1 MMSDIVALVDAV
13 NDLTKAVKTQ
23 DNHVLSD
30 LDTYRIESVLSECL
44 VEFKGIHK
52 ELKLIRESIK
62 DGYCR

>member
-1 MMSDIVALVDAV
+1 MMSDIVAIVDSL
-13 NDLTKAVKTQ
+13 NELTKAVKTQ

-44 VEFKGIHK
+44 VEFRGIHK
-52 ELKLIRESIK
+52 ELSLIREAIK